1 MSPRSGIPSVKTT
14 HSDSSPTT
22 QTHEE
27 ELPFSSSAP
36 LVSWY
41 PSFSLHFP
49 PSHLPSVRHLYPI
62 CFFAL
67 SHLVSVFLHF
77 SQHWT
82 LIQARDNCKFII
94 ASRPD
99 VAVCLTSP
107 LPSQTVAAA
116 SLLVA
121 GKLLSTHANNTST
134 LAMHAKMLID

>member
-27 ELPFSSSAP
+27 EVPFSSSAP

-62 CFFAL
+62 CFCTLPPCFCLPAFLSAL
-67 SHLVSVFLHF
+67 EFNSGKRQLQVYYR
-77 SQHWT
+77 QP
-82 LIQARDNCKFII
+82 ARRGCLSNLSPPIPNCCCRITFGGWK
-94 ASRPD
+94 
-99 VAVCLTSP
+99 T
-107 LPSQTVAAA
+107 TVHTCNACKDADR
-116 SLLVA
+116 LNFKKGV
-121 GKLLSTHANNTST
+121 N
-134 LAMHAKMLID
+134 